1 MVDNIFDRFKREVPE
16 WFLDAKLGFMVS
28 WGAFSVP
35 AWGEPIGELGTIDDW
50 KHWFKHNPYAEW
62 YYNTIRIEGSPAREY
77 HKKNFNDCD
86 YDDLLDLWK
95 AENFNPDEWAKLFA
109 YAGAQYIVPLSK
121 HHDGITLWDAPGTGT
136 RNTVHRG
143 PKRDIIGE
151 LAVAVRKAGMRSAV
165 YYSGGLD
172 WEVTKTMPP
181 ITDNLGH
188 DGNGLTRPNDAA
200 YAMYAYEH
208 VIDLIDR
215 YKPDV
220 LWNDI
225 EWPNFAKREGEYSLA
240 ALFDHYYKVVPHG
253 VVNDRWGKETH
264 FDYETSEYQ
273 YFSENEGASAW
284 ENCRGIGLSFGYNQV
299 ESEIHS
305 LNTESALRH
314 FLDIVSRGGN
324 FLLNVGPTA
333 SGEIPEIQKKV
344 LMGLGDWMAINSEGV
359 YATRAVADIAP
370 SDTPWV
376 RWAKKGDRIF
386 AYVDAVGAVE
396 IEVPEKVSNLST
408 TRILGGGSIEVKR
421 AGNKISMTVPAP
433 RVAGP
438 TVIEF
443 SK

>member
-1 MVDNIFDRFKREVPE
+1 MNVFNRFEREVPE

-35 AWGEPIGELGTIDDW
+35 AWGEPIGELGTIEDW
-50 KHWFKHNPYAEW
+50 KEWFRHNPYAEW

-86 YDDLLDLWK
+86 YDDLLDMWK
-95 AENFNPDEWAKLFA
+95 AEKFQPDEWAKLFA

-143 PKRDIIGE
+143 PKRDLIGDI
-151 LAVAVRKAGMRSAV
+151 ATAVRKAGIRFAV

-172 WEVTKTMPP
+172 WEVTKTLPA
-181 ITDNLGH
+181 ISDNDQH
-188 DGNGLTRPNDAA
+188 KGLQRPVDAA
-200 YAMYAYEH
+200 YSMYAYKH

-225 EWPNFAKREGEYSLA
+225 EWPDFSKREGQYSLA
-240 ALFDHYYKVVPHG
+240 ALFDYYYKAVPHG

-264 FDYETSEYQ
+264 SDYETSEYQ
-273 YFSENEGASAW
+273 YMADSENADAW

-299 ESEIHS
+299 ESEQHS

-344 LMGLGDWMAINSEGV
+344 LMGLGDWMAINSGAV
-359 YATRAVADIAP
+359 YATRAIKEIPATDA
-370 SDTPWV
+370 PWV
-376 RWAKKGDRIF
+376 RWAKKGNSVF
-386 AYVDAVGAVE
+386 AYIDAIGNVEFSAPASLVNAKKATIFGGAA
-396 IEVPEKVSNLST
+396 IT
-408 TRILGGGSIEVKR
+408 ATRNGD
-421 AGNKISMTVPAP
+421 KISMTIPAP
-433 RVAGP
+433 KVPGP

-443 SK
+443 SH

>member
-1 MVDNIFDRFKREVPE
+1 MDVFKRFEREVPE

-35 AWGEPIGELGTIDDW
+35 AWGEPIGELGTIEDW
-50 KHWFKHNPYAEW
+50 KEWFKHNPYAEW
-62 YYNTIRIEGSPAREY
+62 YYNTIRIEGSPAREF

-86 YDDLLDLWK
+86 YDDLLDMWK
-95 AENFNPDEWAKLFA
+95 AEKFQPDEWAKLFA

-143 PKRDIIGE
+143 PKRDLIGDI
-151 LAVAVRKAGMRSAV
+151 ATAVRKAGIRFAV

-172 WEVTKTMPP
+172 WEVTKTLPA
-181 ITDNLGH
+181 ISDNNQGVE
-188 DGNGLTRPNDAA
+188 GMQRPVDAA
-200 YAMYAYEH
+200 YSMYAYKH

-225 EWPNFAKREGEYSLA
+225 QWPDFSKREGEYSLA
-240 ALFDHYYKVVPHG
+240 ALFDYYYKEVPHG
-253 VVNDRWGKETH
+253 VVNDRWGKDTH

-273 YFSENEGASAW
+273 FHTESENASTW

-299 ESEIHS
+299 ESEQHS

-344 LMGLGDWMAINSEGV
+344 LMGLGDWMAINSGAV
-359 YATRAVADIAP
+359 YATRAIKEIPAT
-370 SDTPWV
+370 DTPWV
-376 RWAKKGDRIF
+376 RWAKKGNSVF
-386 AYVDAVGAVE
+386 AYIDAVGNVE
-396 IEVPEKVSNLST
+396 FSAPASLVNDKKATIFGGAAIT
-408 TRILGGGSIEVKR
+408 ATRNGD
-421 AGNKISMTVPAP
+421 KISMTIPAP
-433 RVAGP
+433 KVPGP
-438 TVIEF
+438 TVVEF
-443 SK
+443 SH

>member
-1 MVDNIFDRFKREVPE
+1 MDVFKRFEREVPE

-50 KHWFKHNPYAEW
+50 KEWFKHNPYAEW
-62 YYNTIRIEGSPAREY
+62 YYNTIRIEGSPAREF

-86 YDDLLDLWK
+86 YDDLLDMWK
-95 AENFNPDEWAKLFA
+95 AEKFQPDEWAKLFA

-143 PKRDIIGE
+143 PKRDLIGDI
-151 LAVAVRKAGMRSAV
+151 ATAVRKAGIRFAV

-172 WEVTKTMPP
+172 WEVTKTLPA
-181 ITDNLGH
+181 ISDNNQ
-188 DGNGLTRPNDAA
+188 GNGGMQRPVDAA
-200 YAMYAYEH
+200 YSMYAYKH

-225 EWPNFAKREGEYSLA
+225 EWPDFSKREGEYSLA
-240 ALFDHYYKVVPHG
+240 ALFDYYYKEVPHG

-273 YFSENEGASAW
+273 FMADSENAPAW

-299 ESEIHS
+299 ESEQHS

-333 SGEIPEIQKKV
+333 AGEIPEIQKKV
-344 LMGLGDWMAINSEGV
+344 LMGLGDWMAINSGAV
-359 YATRAVADIAP
+359 YATRAIKEIPAT
-370 SDTPWV
+370 DTPWV
-376 RWAKKGDRIF
+376 RWAKKGNSVF
-386 AYVDAVGAVE
+386 AYIDAVGNVE
-396 IEVPEKVSNLST
+396 FSAPASLVNEKKAT
-408 TRILGGGSIEVKR
+408 IFGGAAITATRNGD
-421 AGNKISMTVPAP
+421 KISMTIPAP
-433 RVAGP
+433 KVPGP
-438 TVIEF
+438 TVVEF
-443 SK
+443 SH

>member
-1 MVDNIFDRFKREVPE
+1 MDVFKRFEREVPE

-50 KHWFKHNPYAEW
+50 KEWFKHNPYAEW
-62 YYNTIRIEGSPAREY
+62 YYNTIRIEGSPAREF

-86 YDDLLDLWK
+86 YDDLLDMWK
-95 AENFNPDEWAKLFA
+95 AEKFQPDEWAKLFA

-143 PKRDIIGE
+143 PKRDLIGDI
-151 LAVAVRKAGMRSAV
+151 ATAVRKAGIRFAV

-172 WEVTKTMPP
+172 WEVTKTLPA
-181 ITDNLGH
+181 ISDNNQGVE
-188 DGNGLTRPNDAA
+188 GMQRPVDAA
-200 YAMYAYEH
+200 YSMYAYKH

-225 EWPNFAKREGEYSLA
+225 QWPDFSKREGEYSLA
-240 ALFDHYYKVVPHG
+240 ALFDYYYKEVPHG
-253 VVNDRWGKETH
+253 VVNDRWGKDTH

-273 YFSENEGASAW
+273 FMADSENAPAW
-284 ENCRGIGLSFGYNQV
+284 EQ
-299 ESEIHS
+299 HS

-344 LMGLGDWMAINSEGV
+344 LMGLGDWMAINSGAV
-359 YATRAVADIAP
+359 YATRAIKEIPAT
-370 SDTPWV
+370 DTPWV
-376 RWAKKGDRIF
+376 RWAKKGNSVF
-386 AYVDAVGAVE
+386 AYIDAVGNVE
-396 IEVPEKVSNLST
+396 FSAPASLVNDKKATIFGGAAIT
-408 TRILGGGSIEVKR
+408 ATRNGD
-421 AGNKISMTVPAP
+421 KISMTIPAP
-433 RVAGP
+433 KVPGP
-438 TVIEF
+438 TVVEF
-443 SK
+443 SH

>member
-1 MVDNIFDRFKREVPE
+1 MDVFKRFEREVPE

-50 KHWFKHNPYAEW
+50 KEWFKHNPYAEW
-62 YYNTIRIEGSPAREY
+62 YYNTIRIEGSPAREF
-77 HKKNFNDCD
+77 HKKNFNDCE
-86 YDDLLDLWK
+86 YDDLLDMWK
-95 AENFNPDEWAKLFA
+95 AEKFQPDEWAKLFA

-143 PKRDIIGE
+143 PKRDLIGDI
-151 LAVAVRKAGMRSAV
+151 ATAVRKAGIRFAV

-172 WEVTKTMPP
+172 WEVTKTLPA
-181 ITDNLGH
+181 ISDNNQ
-188 DGNGLTRPNDAA
+188 GNGGMQRPVDAA
-200 YAMYAYEH
+200 YSMYAYKH

-225 EWPNFAKREGEYSLA
+225 EWPDFSKREGEYSLA
-240 ALFDHYYKVVPHG
+240 ALFDYYYKEVPHG

-273 YFSENEGASAW
+273 FMADSENAPAW

-299 ESEIHS
+299 ESEQHS

-344 LMGLGDWMAINSEGV
+344 LMGLGDWMAINSGAV
-359 YATRAVADIAP
+359 YATRAIKEIPAT
-370 SDTPWV
+370 DTPWV
-376 RWAKKGDRIF
+376 RWAKKGNSVF
-386 AYVDAVGAVE
+386 AYIDAVGKVE
-396 IEVPEKVSNLST
+396 FSAPASLVNDKKATIFGGAAIT
-408 TRILGGGSIEVKR
+408 ATRNGD
-421 AGNKISMTVPAP
+421 KISMTIPAP
-433 RVAGP
+433 KVPGP

-443 SK
+443 SH

>member
-1 MVDNIFDRFKREVPE
+1 MVDNVFDRFEREVPE

-62 YYNTIRIEGSPAREY
+62 YYNTIRIEGSPAREF

-181 ITDNLGH
+181 ITDNLGE

-200 YAMYAYEH
+200 YGMYAYEH

-273 YFSENEGASAW
+273 YFSENEGAAAW

-376 RWAKKGDRIF
+376 RWAKKGERIF
-386 AYVDAVGAVE
+386 AYVDAVGAIE
-396 IEVPEKVSNLST
+396 IEVPEWIRKLTN
-408 TRILGGGSIEVKR
+408 TRILGGGAIEVKS

-433 RVAGP
+433 KVAGP

-443 SK
+443 S

>member
-1 MVDNIFDRFKREVPE
+1 MDVFKRFEREVPE

-50 KHWFKHNPYAEW
+50 KEWFKHNPYAEW
-62 YYNTIRIEGSPAREY
+62 YYNTIRIEGSPAREF

-86 YDDLLDLWK
+86 YDDLLDMWK
-95 AENFNPDEWAKLFA
+95 AEKFQPDEWAKLFA

-143 PKRDIIGE
+143 PKRDLIGDI
-151 LAVAVRKAGMRSAV
+151 ATAVRKAGIRFAV

-172 WEVTKTMPP
+172 WEVTKTLPA
-181 ITDNLGH
+181 ISDNNQ
-188 DGNGLTRPNDAA
+188 GNGGMQRPVDAA
-200 YAMYAYEH
+200 YSMYAYKH

-225 EWPNFAKREGEYSLA
+225 QWPDFSKREGEYSLA
-240 ALFDHYYKVVPHG
+240 ALFDYYYKEVPHG

-273 YFSENEGASAW
+273 FMADSENAPAW

-299 ESEIHS
+299 ESEQHS

-333 SGEIPEIQKKV
+333 AGEIPEIQKKV
-344 LMGLGDWMAINSEGV
+344 LMGVGDWMAINSGAV
-359 YATRAVADIAP
+359 YATRAIKEIPAT
-370 SDTPWV
+370 DTPWV
-376 RWAKKGDRIF
+376 RWAKKGNSVF
-386 AYVDAVGAVE
+386 AYIDAVGN
-396 IEVPEKVSNLST
+396 IEFSAPASLVNDKKAT
-408 TRILGGGSIEVKR
+408 IFGGAAITATRNGD
-421 AGNKISMTVPAP
+421 KISMTIPAP
-433 RVAGP
+433 KVPGP

-443 SK
+443 SH

>member
-1 MVDNIFDRFKREVPE
+1 MEVFKRFEREVPE

-35 AWGEPIGELGTIDDW
+35 AWGEPIGELGTIEDW
-50 KHWFKHNPYAEW
+50 KEWFKHNPYAEW

-86 YDDLLDLWK
+86 YDDLLDMWK
-95 AENFNPDEWAKLFA
+95 AENFQPDEWAKLFA

-143 PKRDIIGE
+143 PKRDLIGDI
-151 LAVAVRKAGMRSAV
+151 ATAVRKAGISFAV

-172 WEVTKTMPP
+172 WEVTKNLPA
-181 ITDNLGH
+181 ISDNNQGV
-188 DGNGLTRPNDAA
+188 DGMQRPVDAA
-200 YAMYAYEH
+200 YSMYAYKH

-215 YKPDV
+215 YKPDL

-225 EWPNFAKREGEYSLA
+225 QWPDFSKREGEYSLA
-240 ALFDHYYKVVPHG
+240 ALFDYYYKEVPHG

-273 YFSENEGASAW
+273 FMADSESAPAW

-299 ESEIHS
+299 ESEQHS

-333 SGEIPEIQKKV
+333 SGEIPEIQRKV
-344 LMGLGDWMAINSEGV
+344 LMGLGDWMAINSGAV
-359 YATRAVADIAP
+359 YATRAIKEITAT
-370 SDTPWV
+370 DTPWV
-376 RWAKKGDRIF
+376 RWAKKGNSVF
-386 AYVDAVGAVE
+386 AYIDAVGDVE
-396 IEVPEKVSNLST
+396 FTAPANLVNEKKAT
-408 TRILGGGSIEVKR
+408 IFGGAAITATRNGD
-421 AGNKISMTVPAP
+421 KISMTIPAP
-433 RVAGP
+433 KVPGP
-438 TVIEF
+438 TVVEF
-443 SK
+443 SH

>member
-1 MVDNIFDRFKREVPE
+1 MDVFKRFEREVPE

-35 AWGEPIGELGTIDDW
+35 AWGEPIGELGTIEDW
-50 KHWFKHNPYAEW
+50 KEWFKHNPYAEW
-62 YYNTIRIEGSPAREY
+62 YYNTIRIEGSPAREF

-95 AENFNPDEWAKLFA
+95 AEKFQPDEWAKLFV

-136 RNTVHRG
+136 RNTVYRG
-143 PKRDIIGE
+143 PKRDLIGDI
-151 LAVAVRKAGMRSAV
+151 AVAVRKAGIRFAV

-172 WEVTKTMPP
+172 WEVTKTLPAISDINQHKGMQ
-181 ITDNLGH
+181 
-188 DGNGLTRPNDAA
+188 RPVDAA
-200 YAMYAYEH
+200 YSMYAYKH

-225 EWPNFAKREGEYSLA
+225 QWPDFSKREGEYSLA
-240 ALFDHYYKVVPHG
+240 ALFDYYYKAVPHG

-273 YFSENEGASAW
+273 AMAESENAPAW

-299 ESEIHS
+299 ESEEHS

-333 SGEIPEIQKKV
+333 SGEIPEIQKRV
-344 LMGLGDWMAINSEGV
+344 LIGLGDWMAINSGAV
-359 YATRAVADIAP
+359 YATRAIKEIPAT
-370 SDTPWV
+370 DTPWV
-376 RWAKKGDRIF
+376 RWAKKGNSVF
-386 AYVDAVGAVE
+386 AYIDAVGNVEFSAPASLVNDKKATIFGGAV
-396 IEVPEKVSNLST
+396 IT
-408 TRILGGGSIEVKR
+408 ATR
-421 AGNKISMTVPAP
+421 NDDKISMTIPAP
-433 RVAGP
+433 KVPGP

-443 SK
+443 SH

>member
-1 MVDNIFDRFKREVPE
+1 MDVFKRFEREVPE

-50 KHWFKHNPYAEW
+50 KEWFKHNPYAEW
-62 YYNTIRIEGSPAREY
+62 YYNTIRIEGSPAREF

-86 YDDLLDLWK
+86 YDDLLDMWK
-95 AENFNPDEWAKLFA
+95 AEKFQPDEWAKLFA

-143 PKRDIIGE
+143 PKRDLIGDI
-151 LAVAVRKAGMRSAV
+151 ATAVRKAGIRFAV

-172 WEVTKTMPP
+172 WEVTKTLPA
-181 ITDNLGH
+181 ISDNNQGVE
-188 DGNGLTRPNDAA
+188 GMQRPVDAA
-200 YAMYAYEH
+200 YSMYAYKH

-225 EWPNFAKREGEYSLA
+225 QWPDFSKREGEYSLA
-240 ALFDHYYKVVPHG
+240 ALFDYYYKEVPHG
-253 VVNDRWGKETH
+253 VVNDRWGKDTH

-273 YFSENEGASAW
+273 FMADSENAPAW

-299 ESEIHS
+299 ESEQHS

-344 LMGLGDWMAINSEGV
+344 LMGLGDWMAINSGAV
-359 YATRAVADIAP
+359 YATRAIKEIPAT
-370 SDTPWV
+370 DTPWV
-376 RWAKKGDRIF
+376 RWAKKGDSVF
-386 AYVDAVGAVE
+386 AYIDAVGNVE
-396 IEVPEKVSNLST
+396 FSAPASLVNDKKATIFGGAAIT
-408 TRILGGGSIEVKR
+408 ATRNGD
-421 AGNKISMTVPAP
+421 KISMTIPAP
-433 RVAGP
+433 KVPGP

-443 SK
+443 SH

>member
-1 MVDNIFDRFKREVPE
+1 MDVFKRFEREVPE

-35 AWGEPIGELGTIDDW
+35 AWGEPIGELGTIEDW
-50 KHWFKHNPYAEW
+50 KEWFKHNPYAEW
-62 YYNTIRIEGSPAREY
+62 YYNTIRIEGSPAREF

-86 YDDLLDLWK
+86 YDDLLDMWK
-95 AENFNPDEWAKLFA
+95 AEKFQPDEWAKLFA

-143 PKRDIIGE
+143 PKRDLIGDI
-151 LAVAVRKAGMRSAV
+151 ATAVRKAGIRFAV

-172 WEVTKTMPP
+172 WEVTKTLPA
-181 ITDNLGH
+181 ISDNNQGIE
-188 DGNGLTRPNDAA
+188 GMQRPVDAA
-200 YAMYAYEH
+200 YSMYAYKH

-215 YKPDV
+215 YKPDL

-225 EWPNFAKREGEYSLA
+225 QWPDFSKREGEYSLA
-240 ALFDHYYKVVPHG
+240 ALFDYYYKEVPHG

-273 YFSENEGASAW
+273 FMADSENAPAW

-299 ESEIHS
+299 ESEQHS

-344 LMGLGDWMAINSEGV
+344 LMGLGDWMAINSGAV
-359 YATRAVADIAP
+359 YATRAIKEIPAT
-370 SDTPWV
+370 DTPWV
-376 RWAKKGDRIF
+376 RWAKKGNSVF
-386 AYVDAVGAVE
+386 AYIDA
-396 IEVPEKVSNLST
+396 
-408 TRILGGGSIEVKR
+408 
-421 AGNKISMTVPAP
+421 AGNVEFSAPASLVNDKKATIFGGAAISATRNGDKISMTIPTPKVP
-433 RVAGP
+433 GP

-443 SK
+443 SH

>member
-1 MVDNIFDRFKREVPE
+1 MDVFKRFEREVPE

-35 AWGEPIGELGTIDDW
+35 AWGEPIGELGTIEDW
-50 KHWFKHNPYAEW
+50 KEWFKHNPYAEW
-62 YYNTIRIEGSPAREY
+62 YYNTIRIEGSPAREF

-86 YDDLLDLWK
+86 YDDLLDMWK
-95 AENFNPDEWAKLFA
+95 AEKFQPDEWAKLFA

-143 PKRDIIGE
+143 PKRDLIGDI
-151 LAVAVRKAGMRSAV
+151 ATAVRKAGIRFAV

-172 WEVTKTMPP
+172 WEVTKTLPA
-181 ITDNLGH
+181 ISDNNQGVE
-188 DGNGLTRPNDAA
+188 GMQRPVDAA
-200 YAMYAYEH
+200 YSMYAYKH

-225 EWPNFAKREGEYSLA
+225 QWPDFSKREGEYSLA
-240 ALFDHYYKVVPHG
+240 ALFDYYYKEVPHG
-253 VVNDRWGKETH
+253 VVNDRWGKDTH

-273 YFSENEGASAW
+273 FMADSENAPAW

-299 ESEIHS
+299 ESEQHS

-344 LMGLGDWMAINSEGV
+344 LMGLGDWMAINSGAV
-359 YATRAVADIAP
+359 YATRAIKEIPAT
-370 SDTPWV
+370 DTPWV
-376 RWAKKGDRIF
+376 RWAKKGNSVF
-386 AYVDAVGAVE
+386 AYIDAVGNVE
-396 IEVPEKVSNLST
+396 FSAPASLVNDKKATIFGGAAIT
-408 TRILGGGSIEVKR
+408 ATRNGD
-421 AGNKISMTVPAP
+421 KISMTIPAP
-433 RVAGP
+433 KVPGP
-438 TVIEF
+438 TVVEF
-443 SK
+443 SH

>member
-1 MVDNIFDRFKREVPE
+1 MDVFNRFEREVPE

-50 KHWFKHNPYAEW
+50 KEWFKHNPYAEW
-62 YYNTIRIEGSPAREY
+62 YYNTIRIEGSPAREF

-86 YDDLLDLWK
+86 YDDLLDMWK
-95 AENFNPDEWAKLFA
+95 AEKFQPDEWAKLFA

-143 PKRDIIGE
+143 PKRDLIGDI
-151 LAVAVRKAGMRSAV
+151 ATAVRKAGIRFAV

-172 WEVTKTMPP
+172 WEVTKTLPA
-181 ITDNLGH
+181 ISDNNQ
-188 DGNGLTRPNDAA
+188 GNGGMQRPTDAA
-200 YAMYAYEH
+200 YSMYAYKH

-225 EWPNFAKREGEYSLA
+225 EWPDFSKREGEYSLA
-240 ALFDHYYKVVPHG
+240 ALFDYYYKEVPHG

-273 YFSENEGASAW
+273 FMADSENAPAW

-299 ESEIHS
+299 ESEQHS

-344 LMGLGDWMAINSEGV
+344 LMGLGDWMAINSGAV
-359 YATRAVADIAP
+359 YATRAIKEIPAT
-370 SDTPWV
+370 DTPWV
-376 RWAKKGDRIF
+376 RWAMKGNSVF
-386 AYVDAVGAVE
+386 AYIDAVGNVE
-396 IEVPEKVSNLST
+396 FSAPASLVNEKKAT
-408 TRILGGGSIEVKR
+408 IFGGSAITATR
-421 AGNKISMTVPAP
+421 NGDKISMTISAPKVP
-433 RVAGP
+433 GP
-438 TVIEF
+438 TVIEY
-443 SK
+443 SH

>member
-1 MVDNIFDRFKREVPE
+1 LVDNVFDRFEREVPE

-359 YATRAVADIAP
+359 YATRAISDIAP

-408 TRILGGGSIEVKR
+408 TRILGGGAIEVKR
-421 AGNKISMTVPAP
+421 SGNKISMTVPTP
-433 RVAGP
+433 KVAGP

-443 SK
+443 S

>member
-1 MVDNIFDRFKREVPE
+1 MDAFKRFEREVPE

-50 KHWFKHNPYAEW
+50 KEWFKHNPYAEW
-62 YYNTIRIEGSPAREY
+62 YYNTIRIEGSPAREF

-95 AENFNPDEWAKLFA
+95 AEKFQPDEWAKLFA

-143 PKRDIIGE
+143 PKRDLIGDI
-151 LAVAVRKAGMRSAV
+151 ATAVRKAGIRFAV

-172 WEVTKTMPP
+172 WEVTKTLPA
-181 ITDNLGH
+181 ISDNNQ
-188 DGNGLTRPNDAA
+188 GNGGMQRPVDAA
-200 YAMYAYEH
+200 YSMYAYEH

-225 EWPNFAKREGEYSLA
+225 EWPDFAKRDGAYSLA

-253 VVNDRWGKETH
+253 VVNDRWGKDTH
-264 FDYETSEYQ
+264 SDYETSEYQ
-273 YFSENEGASAW
+273 YMADSENAAAW

-299 ESEIHS
+299 ESEQHS

-344 LMGLGDWMAINSEGV
+344 LMGLGDWMAINSGAV
-359 YATRAVADIAP
+359 YATRAIKEIPAT
-370 SDTPWV
+370 DTPWV
-376 RWAKKGDRIF
+376 RWAKKGNSVF
-386 AYVDAVGAVE
+386 AYIDAVGNVAFSAPASLVN
-396 IEVPEKVSNLST
+396 EKKAT
-408 TRILGGGSIEVKR
+408 IFGGSAITATR
-421 AGNKISMTVPAP
+421 DGDKISMTISAPKVP
-433 RVAGP
+433 GP

-443 SK
+443 SH

>member
-1 MVDNIFDRFKREVPE
+1 MEVFKRFEREVPE

-35 AWGEPIGELGTIDDW
+35 AWGEPIGELGTIEDW
-50 KHWFKHNPYAEW
+50 KEWFKHNPYAEW

-86 YDDLLDLWK
+86 YDDLLEMWK
-95 AENFNPDEWAKLFA
+95 AEKFQPDEWAKLFA

-143 PKRDIIGE
+143 PKRDLIGDI
-151 LAVAVRKAGMRSAV
+151 ATAVRKAGIRFAV

-172 WEVTKTMPP
+172 WEVTKTLPA
-181 ITDNLGH
+181 ISDNNQGV
-188 DGNGLTRPNDAA
+188 DGMQRPVDAA
-200 YAMYAYEH
+200 YSMYAYKH

-215 YKPDV
+215 YKPDL

-225 EWPNFAKREGEYSLA
+225 QWPDFSKREGEYSLA
-240 ALFDHYYKVVPHG
+240 ALFDYYYKEVPHG

-273 YFSENEGASAW
+273 FMADSESAPAW

-299 ESEIHS
+299 ESEQHS

-333 SGEIPEIQKKV
+333 SGEIPEIQRKV
-344 LMGLGDWMAINSEGV
+344 LMGLGDWMAINSGAV
-359 YATRAVADIAP
+359 YATRAIKEITAT
-370 SDTPWV
+370 DTPWV
-376 RWAKKGDRIF
+376 RWAKKGNSVF
-386 AYVDAVGAVE
+386 AYIDAVGDVE
-396 IEVPEKVSNLST
+396 FTAPANLVNEKKAT
-408 TRILGGGSIEVKR
+408 IFGGAAITATRNGD
-421 AGNKISMTVPAP
+421 KISMTIPAP
-433 RVAGP
+433 KVPGP
-438 TVIEF
+438 TVVEF
-443 SK
+443 SH

>member
-1 MVDNIFDRFKREVPE
+1 MDVFKRFEREVPE

-50 KHWFKHNPYAEW
+50 KEWFKHNPYAEW
-62 YYNTIRIEGSPAREY
+62 YYNTIRIEGSPAREF

-86 YDDLLDLWK
+86 YDDLLDMWK
-95 AENFNPDEWAKLFA
+95 AEKFQPDEWAKLFA

-143 PKRDIIGE
+143 PKRDLIGDI
-151 LAVAVRKAGMRSAV
+151 ATAVRKAGIRFAV

-172 WEVTKTMPP
+172 WEVTKTLPA
-181 ITDNLGH
+181 ISDNNQ
-188 DGNGLTRPNDAA
+188 GNGGMQRPVDAA
-200 YAMYAYEH
+200 YSMYAYKH

-225 EWPNFAKREGEYSLA
+225 EWPDFSKREGEYSLA
-240 ALFDHYYKVVPHG
+240 ALFDYYYKEVPHG

-273 YFSENEGASAW
+273 FMADSENAPAW

-299 ESEIHS
+299 ESEQHS

-344 LMGLGDWMAINSEGV
+344 LMGLGDWMAINSGAV
-359 YATRAVADIAP
+359 YATRAIKEIPAT
-370 SDTPWV
+370 DTPWV
-376 RWAKKGDRIF
+376 RWAKKGNSVF
-386 AYVDAVGAVE
+386 AYIDAVGNVE
-396 IEVPEKVSNLST
+396 FSAPASLVNDKKATIFGGAAIT
-408 TRILGGGSIEVKR
+408 ATRNGD
-421 AGNKISMTVPAP
+421 KISMTIPAP
-433 RVAGP
+433 KVPGP
-438 TVIEF
+438 
-443 SK
+443 

>member
-1 MVDNIFDRFKREVPE
+1 MDVFKRFEREVPE

-35 AWGEPIGELGTIDDW
+35 AWGEPIGELGTIEDW
-50 KHWFKHNPYAEW
+50 KEWFKHNPYAEW
-62 YYNTIRIEGSPAREY
+62 YYNTIRIEGSPAREF

-86 YDDLLDLWK
+86 YDNLLDMWK
-95 AENFNPDEWAKLFA
+95 AEKFQPDEWAKLFA

-143 PKRDIIGE
+143 PKRDLIGDI
-151 LAVAVRKAGMRSAV
+151 ATAVRKAGIRFAV

-172 WEVTKTMPP
+172 WEVTKTMPA
-181 ITDNLGH
+181 ISDRNQGI
-188 DGNGLTRPNDAA
+188 GGMQRPVDAA
-200 YAMYAYEH
+200 YSMYAYKH

-225 EWPNFAKREGEYSLA
+225 EWPDFSKREGEYSLA
-240 ALFDHYYKVVPHG
+240 ALFDYYYKEVPHG

-273 YFSENEGASAW
+273 FHTESENASAW

-299 ESEIHS
+299 ESEQHS

-344 LMGLGDWMAINSEGV
+344 LMGLGDWMAINSGAV
-359 YATRAVADIAP
+359 YATRAIKEIPAT
-370 SDTPWV
+370 DTPWV
-376 RWAKKGDRIF
+376 RWAKKGNSVF
-386 AYVDAVGAVE
+386 AYIDAVGNVE
-396 IEVPEKVSNLST
+396 FSAPASLVNDKKATIFGGAAIT
-408 TRILGGGSIEVKR
+408 ATRNGD
-421 AGNKISMTVPAP
+421 KISMTIPTPKVP
-433 RVAGP
+433 GP

-443 SK
+443 SH

>member
-1 MVDNIFDRFKREVPE
+1 MDVFKRFEREVPE

-35 AWGEPIGELGTIDDW
+35 AWGEPIGELGTIEDW
-50 KHWFKHNPYAEW
+50 KEWFKHNPYAEW
-62 YYNTIRIEGSPAREY
+62 YYNTIRIEGSPAREF

-86 YDDLLDLWK
+86 YDDLLDMWK
-95 AENFNPDEWAKLFA
+95 AEKFQPDEWAKLFA

-143 PKRDIIGE
+143 PKRDLIGDI
-151 LAVAVRKAGMRSAV
+151 ATAVRKAGIRFAV

-172 WEVTKTMPP
+172 WEVTKTLPA
-181 ITDNLGH
+181 ISDNNQGVE
-188 DGNGLTRPNDAA
+188 GMQRPVDAA
-200 YAMYAYEH
+200 YSMYAYKH

-225 EWPNFAKREGEYSLA
+225 QWPDFSKREGEYSLA
-240 ALFDHYYKVVPHG
+240 ALFDYYYKEVPHG
-253 VVNDRWGKETH
+253 VVNDRWGKDTH

-273 YFSENEGASAW
+273 FHTESENASAW

-299 ESEIHS
+299 ESEQHS

-344 LMGLGDWMAINSEGV
+344 LMGLGDWMAINSGAV
-359 YATRAVADIAP
+359 YATRAIKEIPAT
-370 SDTPWV
+370 DTPWV
-376 RWAKKGDRIF
+376 RWAKKGNSVF
-386 AYVDAVGAVE
+386 AYIDAVGKVE
-396 IEVPEKVSNLST
+396 FSAPASLVNDKKATIFGGAAISA
-408 TRILGGGSIEVKR
+408 TRNGD
-421 AGNKISMTVPAP
+421 KISMTISAPKVP
-433 RVAGP
+433 GP

-443 SK
+443 SH

>member
-1 MVDNIFDRFKREVPE
+1 MDVFKRFEREVPE

-62 YYNTIRIEGSPAREY
+62 YYNTIRIEGSPAREF

-86 YDDLLDLWK
+86 YDDLLDMWK
-95 AENFNPDEWAKLFA
+95 AEKFQPDEWAKLFA

-143 PKRDIIGE
+143 PKRDLIGDI
-151 LAVAVRKAGMRSAV
+151 ATAVRKAGIRFAV

-172 WEVTKTMPP
+172 WEVTKTLPA
-181 ITDNLGH
+181 ISDNDQH
-188 DGNGLTRPNDAA
+188 KGLQRPTDAA
-200 YAMYAYEH
+200 YSMYAYKH

-225 EWPNFAKREGEYSLA
+225 EWPDFSKREGEYSLS
-240 ALFDHYYKVVPHG
+240 ALFDYYYKEVPHG

-264 FDYETSEYQ
+264 SDYETSEYQ
-273 YFSENEGASAW
+273 YMADSENAAAW

-299 ESEIHS
+299 ESEEHS

-344 LMGLGDWMAINSEGV
+344 LMGLGDWMAINSGAV
-359 YATRAVADIAP
+359 YATRAIKEIPATDM
-370 SDTPWV
+370 PWV
-376 RWAKKGDRIF
+376 RWAKKGNSVF
-386 AYVDAVGAVE
+386 AYIDAVGNVE
-396 IEVPEKVSNLST
+396 FSAPASLVNDKKATIFGGAAISATRNGDKVSMT
-408 TRILGGGSIEVKR
+408 
-421 AGNKISMTVPAP
+421 ISAPKVP
-433 RVAGP
+433 GP

-443 SK
+443 SH

>member
-1 MVDNIFDRFKREVPE
+1 
-16 WFLDAKLGFMVS
+16 MVS

-62 YYNTIRIEGSPAREY
+62 YYNTIRIEGSPAREF
-77 HKKNFNDCD
+77 HKKNFNDCE

-95 AENFNPDEWAKLFA
+95 AENFKPDEWANLFA

-143 PKRDIIGE
+143 PKRDIMNDI
-151 LAVAVRKAGMRSAV
+151 AVAVRKAGLRFAV

-181 ITDNLGH
+181 ITDNLGE

-200 YAMYAYEH
+200 YGMYAYKH

-273 YFSENEGASAW
+273 YFSENEGAAAW

-359 YATRAVADIAP
+359 YGTRADAEIAP

-421 AGNKISMTVPAP
+421 SGNKISMTVPAP
-433 RVAGP
+433 KVAGP

-443 SK
+443 SQ

>member
-1 MVDNIFDRFKREVPE
+1 MVDNVFDRFEREVPE

-62 YYNTIRIEGSPAREY
+62 YYNTIKIEGSPAREF

-95 AENFNPDEWAKLFA
+95 AEKFDPDEWAKLFA

-143 PKRDIIGE
+143 PKRDIIGDI
-151 LAVAVRKAGMRSAV
+151 AVAVRKAGLRSAV

-172 WEVTKTMPP
+172 WEVTKTLPA
-181 ITDNLGH
+181 ISDNTGH

-200 YAMYAYEH
+200 YAMYAYKH

-225 EWPNFAKREGEYSLA
+225 EWPDFGKHGGEYSLA

-253 VVNDRWGKETH
+253 VVNDRWGSTTH
-264 FDYETSEYQ
+264 ADYKTSEYQ
-273 YFSENEGASAW
+273 LMADNEDGGAW
-284 ENCRGIGLSFGYNQV
+284 ENCRGIGLSFGFNQV

-305 LNTESALRH
+305 LSTESALRH

-386 AYVDAVGAVE
+386 AYIDAVGAVE
-396 IEVPEKVSNLST
+396 IEVPEKVSNLNT
-408 TRILGGGSIEVKR
+408 TRILGGGAIDVKK
-421 AGNKISMTVPAP
+421 AGNKISMIVPAP
-433 RVAGP
+433 KVAGP
-438 TVIEF
+438 TVV
-443 SK
+443 

>member
-1 MVDNIFDRFKREVPE
+1 MDVFKRFEREVPE

-50 KHWFKHNPYAEW
+50 KEWFKHNPYAEW
-62 YYNTIRIEGSPAREY
+62 YYNTIRIEGSPAREF

-86 YDDLLDLWK
+86 YDDLLDMWK
-95 AENFNPDEWAKLFA
+95 AEKFQPDEWAKLFA

-143 PKRDIIGE
+143 PKRDLIGDI
-151 LAVAVRKAGMRSAV
+151 ATAVRKAGIRFAV

-172 WEVTKTMPP
+172 WEVTKTLPA
-181 ITDNLGH
+181 ISDNNQGVE
-188 DGNGLTRPNDAA
+188 GMQRPVDAA
-200 YAMYAYEH
+200 YSMYAYKH

-225 EWPNFAKREGEYSLA
+225 QWPDFSKREGEYSLA
-240 ALFDHYYKVVPHG
+240 ALFDYYYKEVPHG

-273 YFSENEGASAW
+273 FMADSENAPAW

-299 ESEIHS
+299 ESEQHS

-344 LMGLGDWMAINSEGV
+344 LMGLGDWMAINSGAV
-359 YATRAVADIAP
+359 YATRAIKEIPAT
-370 SDTPWV
+370 DTPWV
-376 RWAKKGDRIF
+376 RWAKKGNSVF
-386 AYVDAVGAVE
+386 AYIDAVGNVE
-396 IEVPEKVSNLST
+396 FSAPASLVNDKKATIFGGAAIT
-408 TRILGGGSIEVKR
+408 ATRNSD
-421 AGNKISMTVPAP
+421 KISMTIPAP
-433 RVAGP
+433 KVPGP
-438 TVIEF
+438 TVVEF
-443 SK
+443 SH

>member
-1 MVDNIFDRFKREVPE
+1 MDVFKRFEREVPE

-50 KHWFKHNPYAEW
+50 KEWFKHNPYAEW
-62 YYNTIRIEGSPAREY
+62 YYNTIRIEGSPAREF

-86 YDDLLDLWK
+86 YDDLLDMWK
-95 AENFNPDEWAKLFA
+95 AEKFQPDEWAKLFA

-143 PKRDIIGE
+143 PKRDLIGDI
-151 LAVAVRKAGMRSAV
+151 ATAVRKAGIRFAV

-172 WEVTKTMPP
+172 WEVTKTLPA
-181 ITDNLGH
+181 ISDNNQGVE
-188 DGNGLTRPNDAA
+188 GMQRPVDAA
-200 YAMYAYEH
+200 YSMYAYKH

-225 EWPNFAKREGEYSLA
+225 QWPDFSKREGEYSLA
-240 ALFDHYYKVVPHG
+240 ALFDYYYKEVPHG
-253 VVNDRWGKETH
+253 VVNDRWGKDTH

-273 YFSENEGASAW
+273 FMADSENAPAW

-299 ESEIHS
+299 ESEQHS

-344 LMGLGDWMAINSEGV
+344 LMGLGDWMAINSGAV
-359 YATRAVADIAP
+359 YATRAIKEIPAT
-370 SDTPWV
+370 DTPWV
-376 RWAKKGDRIF
+376 RWAKKGNSVF
-386 AYVDAVGAVE
+386 AYIDAVGNVE
-396 IEVPEKVSNLST
+396 FSAPASLVNDKKATIFGGAAITV
-408 TRILGGGSIEVKR
+408 TRNGD
-421 AGNKISMTVPAP
+421 KISMTIPAP
-433 RVAGP
+433 KVPGP

-443 SK
+443 SH

>member
-1 MVDNIFDRFKREVPE
+1 MDAFKRFEREVPE

-62 YYNTIRIEGSPAREY
+62 YYNTIRIEGSPAREF

-86 YDDLLDLWK
+86 YDDLLDMWK
-95 AENFNPDEWAKLFA
+95 AEKFQPDEWAKLFA

-143 PKRDIIGE
+143 PKRDLIGDI
-151 LAVAVRKAGMRSAV
+151 ATAVRKAGIRFAV

-172 WEVTKTMPP
+172 WEVTKTLPA
-181 ITDNLGH
+181 ISDNDQH
-188 DGNGLTRPNDAA
+188 KGLQRPVDAA
-200 YAMYAYEH
+200 YSMYAYKH

-225 EWPNFAKREGEYSLA
+225 EWPDFSKREGEYSLS
-240 ALFDHYYKVVPHG
+240 ALFDYYYKKVPHG

-264 FDYETSEYQ
+264 SDYETSEYQ
-273 YFSENEGASAW
+273 YMADSENAAAW

-299 ESEIHS
+299 ESEQHS

-344 LMGLGDWMAINSEGV
+344 LMGLGDWMAINSGAV
-359 YATRAVADIAP
+359 YATRAIKEIPAT
-370 SDTPWV
+370 DTPWV
-376 RWAKKGDRIF
+376 RWAKKGNSVF
-386 AYVDAVGAVE
+386 AYIDAVGNVE
-396 IEVPEKVSNLST
+396 FSAPASLVNEKKAT
-408 TRILGGGSIEVKR
+408 IFGGSAITATR
-421 AGNKISMTVPAP
+421 NGDNISMTISAPKVP
-433 RVAGP
+433 GP

-443 SK
+443 SH

>member
-1 MVDNIFDRFKREVPE
+1 MDVFKRFEREVPE

-50 KHWFKHNPYAEW
+50 KEWFKHNPYAEW
-62 YYNTIRIEGSPAREY
+62 YYNTIRIEGSPAREF

-86 YDDLLDLWK
+86 YDDLLDMWK
-95 AENFNPDEWAKLFA
+95 AEKFQPDEWAKLFA

-143 PKRDIIGE
+143 PKRDLIGDI
-151 LAVAVRKAGMRSAV
+151 ATAVRKAGIRFAV

-172 WEVTKTMPP
+172 WEVTKTLPA
-181 ITDNLGH
+181 ISDNNQGVE
-188 DGNGLTRPNDAA
+188 GMQRPVDAA
-200 YAMYAYEH
+200 YSMYAYKH

-225 EWPNFAKREGEYSLA
+225 QWPDFSKREGEYSLA
-240 ALFDHYYKVVPHG
+240 ALFDYYYKEVPHG
-253 VVNDRWGKETH
+253 VVNDRWGKDTH

-273 YFSENEGASAW
+273 FMADSENAPAW

-299 ESEIHS
+299 ESEQHS

-344 LMGLGDWMAINSEGV
+344 LMGLGDWMAINSGAV
-359 YATRAVADIAP
+359 YATRAIKEIPAT
-370 SDTPWV
+370 DTPWV
-376 RWAKKGDRIF
+376 RWAKKGNSVF
-386 AYVDAVGAVE
+386 AYIDAVGNVE
-396 IEVPEKVSNLST
+396 FSAPASLVNDKKATIFGGAAIT
-408 TRILGGGSIEVKR
+408 ATRNGD
-421 AGNKISMTVPAP
+421 KISMTIPAP
-433 RVAGP
+433 KVPGP

-443 SK
+443 SH

>member
-1 MVDNIFDRFKREVPE
+1 MVDNVFDRFDRPVPE

-95 AENFNPDEWAKLFA
+95 AEKFNPDEWAKLFA

-143 PKRDIIGE
+143 PKRDIIGD
-151 LAVAVRKAGMRSAV
+151 LAVAVRKAGLRSAV

-172 WEVTKTMPP
+172 WEVTKTLPA
-181 ITDNLGH
+181 ITDNTGH
-188 DGNGLTRPNDAA
+188 DGNGLIRPNDAA
-200 YAMYAYEH
+200 YAMYAYKH

-225 EWPNFAKREGEYSLA
+225 EWPDFGKHGGEYSLA
-240 ALFDHYYKVVPHG
+240 ALFEHYYKVVPHG

-273 YFSENEGASAW
+273 YFSENEGAAAW

-299 ESEIHS
+299 ESEMHS
-305 LNTESALRH
+305 LSTESALRH

-376 RWAKKGDRIF
+376 RWTKKGDLIF

-396 IEVPEKVSNLST
+396 IEVPERVTKLKN
-408 TRILGGGSIEVKR
+408 TRILGGGAIEVKST
-421 AGNKISMTVPAP
+421 GNKISMTVPAP
-433 RVAGP
+433 KVAGP

-443 SK
+443 S

>member
-1 MVDNIFDRFKREVPE
+1 MDVFKRFEREVPE

-50 KHWFKHNPYAEW
+50 KEWFKHNPYAEW
-62 YYNTIRIEGSPAREY
+62 YYNTIRIEGSPAREF

-86 YDDLLDLWK
+86 YDDLLDMWK
-95 AENFNPDEWAKLFA
+95 AEKFQPDEWAKLFA

-143 PKRDIIGE
+143 PKRDLIGDI
-151 LAVAVRKAGMRSAV
+151 ATAVRKAGIRFAV

-172 WEVTKTMPP
+172 WEVTKTLPA
-181 ITDNLGH
+181 ISDNNQGVE
-188 DGNGLTRPNDAA
+188 GMQRPVDAA
-200 YAMYAYEH
+200 YSMYAYKH

-225 EWPNFAKREGEYSLA
+225 QWPDFSKREGEYSLA
-240 ALFDHYYKVVPHG
+240 ALFDYYYKEVPHG
-253 VVNDRWGKETH
+253 VVNDRWGKDTH

-273 YFSENEGASAW
+273 FMADSENAPAW

-299 ESEIHS
+299 ESEQHS

-344 LMGLGDWMAINSEGV
+344 LMGLGDWMAINSGAV
-359 YATRAVADIAP
+359 YATRAIKEIPAT
-370 SDTPWV
+370 DTPWV
-376 RWAKKGDRIF
+376 RWAKKGNSVF
-386 AYVDAVGAVE
+386 AYIDAVGNVE
-396 IEVPEKVSNLST
+396 FSAPASLVNDKKARIFGGAAIT
-408 TRILGGGSIEVKR
+408 ATRNGD
-421 AGNKISMTVPAP
+421 KISMTIPAP
-433 RVAGP
+433 KVPGP
-438 TVIEF
+438 TVVEF
-443 SK
+443 SH

>member
-1 MVDNIFDRFKREVPE
+1 MDVFKRFEREVPE

-35 AWGEPIGELGTIDDW
+35 AWGEPIGELGTIEDW
-50 KHWFKHNPYAEW
+50 KEWFKHNPYAEW
-62 YYNTIRIEGSPAREY
+62 YYNTIRIEGSPAREF

-86 YDDLLDLWK
+86 YDDLLDMWK
-95 AENFNPDEWAKLFA
+95 AEKFQPDEWAKLFA

-143 PKRDIIGE
+143 PKRDLIGDI
-151 LAVAVRKAGMRSAV
+151 ATAVRKAGIRFAV

-172 WEVTKTMPP
+172 WEVTKTLPA
-181 ITDNLGH
+181 ISDNNQGVE
-188 DGNGLTRPNDAA
+188 GMQRPVDAA
-200 YAMYAYEH
+200 YSMYAYKH

-225 EWPNFAKREGEYSLA
+225 QWPDFSKREGEYSLA
-240 ALFDHYYKVVPHG
+240 ALFDYYYKEVPHG
-253 VVNDRWGKETH
+253 VVNDRWGKDTH

-273 YFSENEGASAW
+273 FHTESENASAW
-284 ENCRGIGLSFGYNQV
+284 ENCRGIGLSFGCNQV
-299 ESEIHS
+299 ESEQHS

-344 LMGLGDWMAINSEGV
+344 LMGLGDWMAINSGAV
-359 YATRAVADIAP
+359 YATRAIKEIPAT
-370 SDTPWV
+370 DTPWV
-376 RWAKKGDRIF
+376 RWAKKGNSVF
-386 AYVDAVGAVE
+386 AYIDVVGNVE
-396 IEVPEKVSNLST
+396 FSAPASLVNDKKATIFGGAAIT
-408 TRILGGGSIEVKR
+408 ATRNGD
-421 AGNKISMTVPAP
+421 KISMTIPTPKVP
-433 RVAGP
+433 GP

-443 SK
+443 SH

>member
-1 MVDNIFDRFKREVPE
+1 MDVFKRFEREVPE

-35 AWGEPIGELGTIDDW
+35 AWGEPIGELGTIEDW
-50 KHWFKHNPYAEW
+50 KEWFKHNPYAEW
-62 YYNTIRIEGSPAREY
+62 YYNTIRIEGSPAREF

-86 YDDLLDLWK
+86 YDDLLDMWK
-95 AENFNPDEWAKLFA
+95 AEKFQPDEWAKLFA

-143 PKRDIIGE
+143 PKRDLIGDI
-151 LAVAVRKAGMRSAV
+151 ATAVRKAGIRFAV

-172 WEVTKTMPP
+172 WEVTKTLPA
-181 ITDNLGH
+181 ISDNNQGVE
-188 DGNGLTRPNDAA
+188 GMQRPVDAA
-200 YAMYAYEH
+200 YSMYAYKH

-225 EWPNFAKREGEYSLA
+225 QWPDFSKREGEYSLA
-240 ALFDHYYKVVPHG
+240 ALFDYYYKEVPHG
-253 VVNDRWGKETH
+253 VVNDRWGKDTH

-273 YFSENEGASAW
+273 FHTESENASAW

-299 ESEIHS
+299 ESEQHS

-344 LMGLGDWMAINSEGV
+344 LMGLGDWMAINSGAV
-359 YATRAVADIAP
+359 YATRAIKEIP
-370 SDTPWV
+370 ETDTPWV
-376 RWAKKGDRIF
+376 RWAKKGNSVF
-386 AYVDAVGAVE
+386 AYIDVVGNVE
-396 IEVPEKVSNLST
+396 FSAPASLVNDKKATIFGGAAISA
-408 TRILGGGSIEVKR
+408 TRNGD
-421 AGNKISMTVPAP
+421 KISMTIPTPKVP
-433 RVAGP
+433 GP

-443 SK
+443 SH

>member
-1 MVDNIFDRFKREVPE
+1 MDVFKRFEREVPE

-35 AWGEPIGELGTIDDW
+35 AWGEPIGELGTIEDW
-50 KHWFKHNPYAEW
+50 KEWFKHNPYAEW
-62 YYNTIRIEGSPAREY
+62 YYNTIRIEGSPAHEY

-86 YDDLLDLWK
+86 YDDLLDMWK
-95 AENFNPDEWAKLFA
+95 AEKFQPDEWAKLFA

-143 PKRDIIGE
+143 PKRDLIGDI
-151 LAVAVRKAGMRSAV
+151 ATAVRKAGIRFAV

-172 WEVTKTMPP
+172 WEVTKTLPA
-181 ITDNLGH
+181 ISDNNQGV
-188 DGNGLTRPNDAA
+188 DGMQRPVDAA
-200 YAMYAYEH
+200 YSMYAYKH

-215 YKPDV
+215 YKPDL

-225 EWPNFAKREGEYSLA
+225 QWPDFAKREGEYSLA
-240 ALFDHYYKVVPHG
+240 ALFDYYYKEVPHG

-273 YFSENEGASAW
+273 FMADSESAPAW

-299 ESEIHS
+299 ESEQHS

-344 LMGLGDWMAINSEGV
+344 LMGLGDWMAINSGAV
-359 YATRAVADIAP
+359 YATRAVKEITA

-376 RWAKKGDRIF
+376 RWAKKGNSVF
-386 AYVDAVGAVE
+386 AYIDAVGDVE
-396 IEVPEKVSNLST
+396 FSAPNRIVNDKKATIFGGTAINA
-408 TRILGGGSIEVKR
+408 TRNGD
-421 AGNKISMTVPAP
+421 KISMTIPTPKVP
-433 RVAGP
+433 GP

-443 SK
+443 SH

>member
-1 MVDNIFDRFKREVPE
+1 MDVFKRFEREVPE

-35 AWGEPIGELGTIDDW
+35 AWGEPIGELGTIEDW
-50 KHWFKHNPYAEW
+50 KEWFKHNPYAEW
-62 YYNTIRIEGSPAREY
+62 YYNTIRIEGSPAREF

-86 YDDLLDLWK
+86 YDDLLDMWK
-95 AENFNPDEWAKLFA
+95 AEKFQPDEWAKLFA

-143 PKRDIIGE
+143 PKRDLIGDI
-151 LAVAVRKAGMRSAV
+151 ATAVRKAGIRFAV

-172 WEVTKTMPP
+172 WEVTKTLPA
-181 ITDNLGH
+181 ISDNNQGVE
-188 DGNGLTRPNDAA
+188 GMQRPVDAA
-200 YAMYAYEH
+200 YSMYAYKH

-225 EWPNFAKREGEYSLA
+225 QWPDFSKREGEYSLA
-240 ALFDHYYKVVPHG
+240 ALFDYYYKEVPHG
-253 VVNDRWGKETH
+253 VVNDRWGKDTH

-273 YFSENEGASAW
+273 FHTESENASAW
-284 ENCRGIGLSFGYNQV
+284 ENCRGIVLSFGYNQV
-299 ESEIHS
+299 ESEQHS

-344 LMGLGDWMAINSEGV
+344 LMGLGDWMAINSGAV
-359 YATRAVADIAP
+359 YATRAIKEIPAT
-370 SDTPWV
+370 DTPWV
-376 RWAKKGDRIF
+376 RWAKKGNSVF
-386 AYVDAVGAVE
+386 AYIDAVGNVE
-396 IEVPEKVSNLST
+396 FSAPASLVNDKKATIFGGAAIT
-408 TRILGGGSIEVKR
+408 ATRNGD
-421 AGNKISMTVPAP
+421 KISMTIPTPKVP
-433 RVAGP
+433 GP

-443 SK
+443 SH

>member
-1 MVDNIFDRFKREVPE
+1 MDAFKRFDREIPE

-62 YYNTIRIEGSPAREY
+62 YYNTIRIEGSPAREF

-86 YDDLLDLWK
+86 YDDLLDMWK
-95 AENFNPDEWAKLFA
+95 AEKFNPDEWAKLFA

-143 PKRDIIGE
+143 PKRDLIGDI
-151 LAVAVRKAGMRSAV
+151 ATAVRKAGIRFAV

-172 WEVTKTMPP
+172 WEVTKTLPAISDTNQGGEGMQ
-181 ITDNLGH
+181 
-188 DGNGLTRPNDAA
+188 RPVDAA
-200 YAMYAYEH
+200 YSMYAYEH

-225 EWPNFAKREGEYSLA
+225 EWPDFAKRDGAYSLA

-264 FDYETSEYQ
+264 SDYETSEYQ
-273 YFSENEGASAW
+273 YMSDSEGAAAW

-299 ESEIHS
+299 ESEQHS

-344 LMGLGDWMAINSEGV
+344 LMGLGDWMAINSGAV
-359 YATRAVADIAP
+359 YATRAIKEIPA

-376 RWAKKGDRIF
+376 RWAKKGNSVF
-386 AYVDAVGAVE
+386 AYIYAVGSVE
-396 IEVPEKVSNLST
+396 FSAPASLVNDKKATIFGGAAITATRNGDKVS
-408 TRILGGGSIEVKR
+408 
-421 AGNKISMTVPAP
+421 MTIPTPKVP
-433 RVAGP
+433 GP

-443 SK
+443 SH

>member
-1 MVDNIFDRFKREVPE
+1 MDVFKRFEREVPE

-50 KHWFKHNPYAEW
+50 KEWFKHNPYAEW
-62 YYNTIRIEGSPAREY
+62 YYNTIRIEGSPAREF

-86 YDDLLDLWK
+86 YDDLLDMWK
-95 AENFNPDEWAKLFA
+95 AEKFQPDEWAKLFA

-143 PKRDIIGE
+143 PKRDLIGDI
-151 LAVAVRKAGMRSAV
+151 ATAVRKAGIRFAV

-172 WEVTKTMPP
+172 WEVTKTLPA
-181 ITDNLGH
+181 ISDNNQGVE
-188 DGNGLTRPNDAA
+188 GMQRPVDAA
-200 YAMYAYEH
+200 YSMYAYKH

-225 EWPNFAKREGEYSLA
+225 QWPDFSKREGEYSLA
-240 ALFDHYYKVVPHG
+240 ALFDYYYKEVPHG

-273 YFSENEGASAW
+273 FMADSENAPAW

-299 ESEIHS
+299 ESEQHS

-344 LMGLGDWMAINSEGV
+344 LMGLGDWMAINSGAV
-359 YATRAVADIAP
+359 YATRAIKEIPAT
-370 SDTPWV
+370 DTPWV
-376 RWAKKGDRIF
+376 RWAKKGNSVF
-386 AYVDAVGAVE
+386 AYIDAVGNVE
-396 IEVPEKVSNLST
+396 FSAPASLVNDKKATIFGGAAIT
-408 TRILGGGSIEVKR
+408 ATRNGD
-421 AGNKISMTVPAP
+421 KISMTIPAP
-433 RVAGP
+433 KVPGP

-443 SK
+443 SH

>member
-1 MVDNIFDRFKREVPE
+1 MNVFNRFEREVPE

-35 AWGEPIGELGTIDDW
+35 AWGEPIGELGTIEDW
-50 KHWFKHNPYAEW
+50 KEWFRHNPYAEW

-86 YDDLLDLWK
+86 YDDLLDMWK
-95 AENFNPDEWAKLFA
+95 AEKFQPDEWAKLFA

-143 PKRDIIGE
+143 PKRDLIGDI
-151 LAVAVRKAGMRSAV
+151 ATAVRKAGIRFAV

-172 WEVTKTMPP
+172 WEVTKTLPA
-181 ITDNLGH
+181 ISDNDQH
-188 DGNGLTRPNDAA
+188 KGLQRPVDAA
-200 YAMYAYEH
+200 YSMYAYKH

-225 EWPNFAKREGEYSLA
+225 EWPDFSKREGQYSLA
-240 ALFDHYYKVVPHG
+240 ALFDYYYKAVPHG

-264 FDYETSEYQ
+264 SDYETSEYQ
-273 YFSENEGASAW
+273 YMADSENADAW

-299 ESEIHS
+299 ESEQHS

-344 LMGLGDWMAINSEGV
+344 LMGLGDWMAINSGAV
-359 YATRAVADIAP
+359 YATRAIKEIPATDA
-370 SDTPWV
+370 PWV
-376 RWAKKGDRIF
+376 RWAKKGNSVF
-386 AYVDAVGAVE
+386 AYIDAIGNVEFSAPASLVNDKKATIFGGAA
-396 IEVPEKVSNLST
+396 IT
-408 TRILGGGSIEVKR
+408 ATRNGD
-421 AGNKISMTVPAP
+421 KISMTIPAP
-433 RVAGP
+433 KVPGP

-443 SK
+443 SH

>member
-1 MVDNIFDRFKREVPE
+1 MDVFKRFEREVPE

-35 AWGEPIGELGTIDDW
+35 AWGEPIGELGTIEDW
-50 KHWFKHNPYAEW
+50 KEWFKHNPYAEW
-62 YYNTIRIEGSPAREY
+62 YYNTIRIEGSPAREF

-86 YDDLLDLWK
+86 YDDLLDMWK
-95 AENFNPDEWAKLFA
+95 AEKFQPDEWAKLFA

-143 PKRDIIGE
+143 PKRDLIGDI
-151 LAVAVRKAGMRSAV
+151 ATAVRKAGIRFAV

-172 WEVTKTMPP
+172 WEVTKTLPA
-181 ITDNLGH
+181 ISDNNQGVE
-188 DGNGLTRPNDAA
+188 GMQRPVDAA
-200 YAMYAYEH
+200 YSMYAYKH

-225 EWPNFAKREGEYSLA
+225 QWPDFSKREGEYSLA
-240 ALFDHYYKVVPHG
+240 ALFDYDYKEVPHG
-253 VVNDRWGKETH
+253 VVNDRWGKDTH

-273 YFSENEGASAW
+273 FHTESENASAW

-299 ESEIHS
+299 ESEQHS

-344 LMGLGDWMAINSEGV
+344 LMGLGDWMAINSGAV
-359 YATRAVADIAP
+359 YATRAIKEIPAT
-370 SDTPWV
+370 DTPWV
-376 RWAKKGDRIF
+376 RWAKKGNSVF
-386 AYVDAVGAVE
+386 AYIDAVGNVE
-396 IEVPEKVSNLST
+396 FSAPASLVNDKKATIFGGAAIT
-408 TRILGGGSIEVKR
+408 ATRNGD
-421 AGNKISMTVPAP
+421 KISMTIPTPKVP
-433 RVAGP
+433 GP

-443 SK
+443 SH